1 MAGILSGYIR
11 AAMTSQRSRGLCN
24 HPLKLGLANETKFS
38 RQISCKRCGN
48 KLKILLAREKKPN
61 RNIEGNA
68 CITRTPKKRTG
79 IYKEIKTVI
88 V

>member
-1 MAGILSGYIR
+1 MKPSFQDRSLAKG
-11 AAMTSQRSRGLCN
+11 AAIN
-24 HPLKLGLANETKFS
+24 LKFYSPEK
-38 RQISCKRCGN
+38 
-48 KLKILLAREKKPN
+48 KKPN

-79 IYKEIKTVI
+79 IYKEIKTVN

>member
-1 MAGILSGYIR
+1 MKPSFQDRSLAIGPSPLN
-11 AAMTSQRSRGLCN
+11 QRG
-24 HPLKLGLANETKFS
+24 K
-38 RQISCKRCGN
+38 

-68 CITRTPKKRTG
+68 YITRTPKKRTG